1 MLWYESRLPQVSQL
15 NIAVY
20 SIRNTIHWLDIS
32 WVHRIYICY
41 LRIALQACTLYLLST
56 GAPLV
61 QPGCLAV

>member
-15 NIAVY
+15 NKVLEIQF
-20 SIRNTIHWLDIS
+20 TGLIS
-32 WVHRIYICY
+32 AGYREYTYATYACM
-41 LRIALQACTLYLLST
+41 ALQTCTLYLLST